1 MYKWISKLFGNQFES
16 EEIGRKRQLEQAR
29 YIDTDELVYDIRII
43 DKKGNTGIGVLW
55 HDNSIRHVKI
65 IGIGNLNIGQN
76 IKIKV
81 DSLIADIVE

>member
-1 MYKWISKLFGNQFES
+1 MWFRKLCGNQS
-16 EEIGRKRQLEQAR
+16 DTIEIGRKQQLNQAK

-65 IGIGNLNIGQN
+65 IGISNLIIGQT

-81 DSLIADIVE
+81 DSLIGDIVE